1 MPFEEKLKDTAS
13 TIGAALDKRITT
25 HNAQAPRLI
34 LAMRHATLSAGKR
47 LRPFLLI
54 ETARLCGLEG
64 LSPLN
69 AATALEC
76 IHCYSLVH
84 DDLPCMD
91 DDDLRRGKP
100 TVHIA
105 FDEATALL
113 AGDALLTL
121 AFEILGTPDTHQDA
135 NIRAE
140 LITRLAKAS
149 GGAGMIAGQMR
160 DLEAETKPTDLE
172 ETIALQKLKTG
183 ALIEYACWAGATLA
197 KASDQDRTALTAYAR
212 DIGLAFQIADDLL
225 DIEGESDD
233 VGKRTG
239 KDADAGKATFV
250 ALLGLEGARIKAE
263 SLITSALGHLERFG
277 PQADILRD
285 TARFITERK
294 S

>member
-1 MPFEEKLKDTAS
+1 MPFEDKLKETAR
-13 TIGAALDKRITT
+13 ALEAHLDKLMPEQG
-25 HNAQAPRLI
+25 APAPRLI
-34 LAMRHATLSAGKR
+34 AAMRHGALGAGKR

-64 LSPLN
+64 KGPLHV
-69 AATALEC
+69 AAALEC
-76 IHCYSLVH
+76 VHCYSLIH

-91 DDDLRRGKP
+91 DDDLRRGQP

-105 FDEATALL
+105 FNEATALL

-121 AFEILGTPDTHQDA
+121 AFEILGDPETHQDA

-140 LITRLAKAS
+140 LITQLAKAA

-160 DLEAETKPTDLE
+160 DLEAETKSTDLA

-183 ALIEYACWAGATLA
+183 ALIEYACWAGARLA
-197 KASDQDRTALTAYAR
+197 GASEGDRAALTAYAG
-212 DIGLAFQIADDLL
+212 DIGLAFQITDDLL
-225 DIEGESDD
+225 DAEGKSAD

-239 KDADAGKATFV
+239 KDAEAGKATFV
-250 ALLGLEGARIKAE
+250 ALLGSDGARAKAE
-263 SLITSALGHLERFG
+263 GLIANALDRLERFG

-285 TARFITERK
+285 TARFITSRK

>member
-1 MPFEEKLKDTAS
+1 MPFEEKLRDTAS
-13 TIGAALDKRITT
+13 TINAALDKRITT

-34 LAMRHATLSAGKR
+34 QAMRHATLNAGKR

-64 LSPLN
+64 SGPLN
-69 AATALEC
+69 AAAALES
-76 IHCYSLVH
+76 IHCYSLIH

-121 AFEILGTPDTHQDA
+121 AFEILSEPATHQSAD
-135 NIRAE
+135 IRAE

-197 KASDQDRTALTAYAR
+197 KASAEDSEALTAYAR

-225 DIEGESDD
+225 DVEGASAD

-250 ALLGLEGARIKAE
+250 ALLGLEGARTKAE
-263 SLITSALGHLERFG
+263 GLIASALGHLERFG

-285 TARFITERK
+285 TARFITNRK